1 MPDDTRSGGKR
12 FGLGRGLGALI
23 VNTETDRPPEQM
35 AADQAATGVRLIPV
49 DAIRPNPQQPRS
61 QFDPSTLEELAASIR
76 EHGILQPLIVTDSG
90 VTDSGDQTGQYW
102 LIAGERR
109 WRAAQL
115 AQLDEVPVIVR
126 EASPQQLLEWA
137 LVENV
142 QRADLN
148 PLEEAAAYQML
159 IENFSLTQEEIGRR
173 VGRSRSA
180 VANTVRL
187 LQLPADVQHAV
198 IDGSITAG
206 HARALLALPD
216 AAAMSGALERIL
228 ARGLS
233 VRQTEDLVK
242 RLLTAP
248 EPAAE
253 AEPEPDPHL
262 QFLEGRFRSA
272 LGTRVTLNRSA
283 NGSGR
288 LIVHF
293 YSDDDLDT
301 LYRLIAADADDEL
314 G

>member
-1 MPDDTRSGGKR
+1 MPDDTRSSGKR
-12 FGLGRGLGALI
+12 FGLGRGLSALI
-23 VNTETDRPPEQM
+23 VNTETDRLTEQK
-35 AADQAATGVRLIPV
+35 AAEPDAAGGVRLVPV
-49 DAIRPNPQQPRS
+49 DAIHPNPQQPRS
-61 QFDPSTLEELAASIR
+61 QFDSSTLEELAASIR

-90 VTDSGDQTGQYW
+90 DQPGQYW

-109 WRAAQL
+109 WRAAQI
-115 AQLDEVPVIVR
+115 AQLHEVPVIVR

-159 IENFSLTQEEIGRR
+159 IESFSLTQEEIGRAAAAALP
-173 VGRSRSA
+173 SPTQSA
-180 VANTVRL
+180 VASPPTSNTRSSTAASP
-187 LQLPADVQHAV
+187 PACLRASLCRRSRHERC
-198 IDGSITAG
+198 AG
-206 HARALLALPD
+206 AHPG
-216 AAAMSGALERIL
+216 AASACAKPRI
-228 ARGLS
+228 G
-233 VRQTEDLVK
+233 QTPAHCSES
-242 RLLTAP
+242 
-248 EPAAE
+248 AAE
-253 AEPEPDPHL
+253 SKAEPDPHV

-272 LGTRVTLNRSA
+272 LGTRVTLNRSP

-293 YSDDDLDT
+293 YSDDDLDN

>member
-1 MPDDTRSGGKR
+1 MPNDSTSASSKK

-23 VNTETDRPPEQM
+23 ANTETGLPP
-35 AADQAATGVRLIPV
+35 DVPVTQASTGVRMV
-49 DAIRPNPQQPRS
+49 AVSAIRPNPQQPRTR
-61 QFDPSTLEELAASIR
+61 FDQSALEELAASIR
-76 EHGILQPLIVTDSG
+76 EHGILQPLIVTGRNDRPAEYWI
-90 VTDSGDQTGQYW
+90 VT
-102 LIAGERR
+102 GERR

-115 AQLDEVPVIVR
+115 AQMEEVPVILR

-159 IENFSLTQEEIGRR
+159 GETFSLTQDEIGRR

-187 LQLPADVQHAV
+187 LQLPAEVQHAV
-198 IDGSITAG
+198 LDGSITAG
-206 HARALLALPD
+206 HARALLALPNAEAIND
-216 AAAMSGALERIL
+216 ALDRIL
-228 ARGLS
+228 AHSLS
-233 VRQTEDLVK
+233 VRQTEELVK
-242 RLLTAP
+242 RLLLAP
-248 EPAAE
+248 EPSAAPD
-253 AEPEPDPHL
+253 PEPVADAHVR
-262 QFLEGRFRSA
+262 FLESRFRAA
-272 LGTRVTLNRSA
+272 LGTRVTLNRSP

-293 YSDDDLDT
+293 YSDEDLDG

-314 G
+314 A

>member
-1 MPDDTRSGGKR
+1 M
-12 FGLGRGLGALI
+12 
-23 VNTETDRPPEQM
+23 
-35 AADQAATGVRLIPV
+35 
-49 DAIRPNPQQPRS
+49 
-61 QFDPSTLEELAASIR
+61 
-76 EHGILQPLIVTDSG
+76 
-90 VTDSGDQTGQYW
+90 
-102 LIAGERR
+102 
-109 WRAAQL
+109 
-115 AQLDEVPVIVR
+115 PVIVR

-159 IENFSLTQEEIGRR
+159 IESFSLTQEEIGRA
-173 VGRSRSA
+173 SA
-180 VANTVRL
+180 WPLCRRQHSPPVAAPRRRPT
-187 LQLPADVQHAV
+187 Q
-198 IDGSITAG
+198 SSTAASPPG
-206 HARALLALPD
+206 MPALLALPA
-216 AAAMSGALERIL
+216 AAAMSAALERIL

-233 VRQTEDLVK
+233 VRQTEVVK

-248 EPAAE
+248 ESAAE
-253 AEPEPDPHL
+253 SKAEPDPHV

-272 LGTRVTLNRSA
+272 LGTRVTLNRSP

-293 YSDDDLDT
+293 YSDDDLDN

>member
-1 MPDDTRSGGKR
+1 MPNDSTTSGSAKR

-23 VNTETDRPPEQM
+23 ANTETSLPTG
-35 AADQAATGVRLIPV
+35 DQPVPAGDGIRLV
-49 DAIRPNPQQPRS
+49 SVSAIHPNPQQPRT
-61 QFDPSTLEELAASIR
+61 QFDPSALEELAASIR

-90 VTDSGDQTGQYW
+90 DRSGEYW
-102 LIAGERR
+102 IITGERR
-109 WRAAQL
+109 WRAAQI
-115 AQLDEVPVIVR
+115 AQLEEVPVIVR

-148 PLEEAAAYQML
+148 PLEEAAAYHML
-159 IENFSLTQEEIGRR
+159 IENFSLTQDEIGRR

-187 LQLPADVQHAV
+187 LQLPAGIQHAV
-198 IDGSITAG
+198 VDGSITAG

-216 AAAMSGALERIL
+216 ADAMNDALARIL
-228 ARGLS
+228 ARSLS
-233 VRQTEDLVK
+233 VRQTEELVK
-242 RLLTAP
+242 RMLLAP
-248 EPAAE
+248 EPAA
-253 AEPEPDPHL
+253 APEPEPAQETHVR
-262 QFLEGRFRSA
+262 FLESRFRAA

-293 YSDDDLDT
+293 YSDEDLDS
-301 LYRLIAADADDEL
+301 LYRLIAADAGDEL
-314 G
+314 A

>member
-1 MPDDTRSGGKR
+1 MPEDTRSSGKR

-23 VNTETDRPPEQM
+23 VNTETDRLTEQK
-35 AADQAATGVRLIPV
+35 AAEQGAAGGIRLVPV

-61 QFDPSTLEELAASIR
+61 QFDPSALEELAASIR

-90 VTDSGDQTGQYW
+90 DQPGQYW
-102 LIAGERR
+102 LITGERR

-115 AQLDEVPVIVR
+115 AQLDEVPAIVR

-159 IENFSLTQEEIGRR
+159 LENFSLTQEEIGRR

-187 LQLPADVQHAV
+187 LQLPAEVQHAV
-198 IDGSITAG
+198 IEGSITAG

-216 AAAMSGALERIL
+216 AAVMSDALKRIL

-233 VRQTEDLVK
+233 VRQTEELVK

-253 AEPEPDPHL
+253 TEPEPDPHL

-293 YSDDDLDT
+293 YSDDDLDN

>member
-1 MPDDTRSGGKR
+1 MPDDTRSSGKR
-12 FGLGRGLGALI
+12 FGLGRGLGTLI
-23 VNTETDRPPEQM
+23 VNTETDRLAEQR
-35 AADQAATGVRLIPV
+35 ASDQDAGGVRLVPV
-49 DAIRPNPQQPRS
+49 DAIQPNPQQPRS
-61 QFDPSTLEELAASIR
+61 QFDPSALEELAASIR

-90 VTDSGDQTGQYW
+90 DQPGQYW

-109 WRAAQL
+109 WRAAQI
-115 AQLDEVPVIVR
+115 AQLPEVPVIVR

-159 IENFSLTQEEIGRR
+159 IESFSLTQEEIGRR

-187 LQLPADVQHAV
+187 LQLPADVQSTV

-216 AAAMSGALERIL
+216 ADAMSAALERIL

-233 VRQTEDLVK
+233 VRQTEELVK

-272 LGTRVTLNRSA
+272 LGTRVTLNRSP

-293 YSDDDLDT
+293 YSDDDLDN